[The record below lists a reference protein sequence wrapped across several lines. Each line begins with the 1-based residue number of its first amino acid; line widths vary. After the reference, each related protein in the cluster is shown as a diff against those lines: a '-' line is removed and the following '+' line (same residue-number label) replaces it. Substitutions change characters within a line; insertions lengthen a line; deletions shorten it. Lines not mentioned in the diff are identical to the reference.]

1 MKQYRDPSVS
11 PAFSYTQESLDAE
24 AETRE
29 VTACLPA
36 LRQQLRQGAEVQTVE
51 ADQRVR
57 GRARDSLVPA
67 AGPVG
72 GQGEVKARTAAKL

>member
-1 MKQYRDPSVS
+1 M
-11 PAFSYTQESLDAE
+11 
-24 AETRE
+24 
-29 VTACLPA
+29 TACLPA